1 MSVLAYR
8 NDDIRTRLRTKS
20 VGLYVQIIKCQMLV
34 TCHYSRAEFLR
45 FWRDVANVDDWK
57 QMLDD
62 MIKAKQD
69 IDEDLQALG
78 HSRLGHID
86 AEVSKLQEKADNM
99 IRMLGVS

>member
-1 MSVLAYR
+1 
-8 NDDIRTRLRTKS
+8 
-20 VGLYVQIIKCQMLV
+20 MLV

-45 FWRDVANVDDWK
+45 FWRDVVNVDDWK

-62 MIKAKQD
+62 MIKAKQG

-78 HSRLGHID
+78 HSLLGHID